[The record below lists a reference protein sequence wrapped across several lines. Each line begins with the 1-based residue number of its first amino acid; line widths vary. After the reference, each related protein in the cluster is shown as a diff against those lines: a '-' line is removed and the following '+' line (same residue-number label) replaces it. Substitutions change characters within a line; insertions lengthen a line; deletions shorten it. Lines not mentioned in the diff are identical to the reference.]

1 MKDLSSSET
10 PRIFRVTITRHD
22 GRRRYRFV
30 KCPYWQRDPG
40 ASLLGL
46 QAKLAELTLGGHI
59 LGHSTLLPAAIPPKV
74 RPRMTRWPEAL
85 GEMLS

>member
-1 MKDLSSSET
+1 MNNPSKPDS

-40 ASLLGL
+40 ASYLGL

-59 LGHSTLLPAAIPPKV
+59 LGHSTMVPAAIPPKV
-74 RPRMTRWPEAL
+74 RQRMTRWPEAL